1 MKRGYLLPE
10 GCKDLTDVPKFK
22 PATVPPGS
30 LPKSKSAPVS
40 LEPPLPPV
48 TGEIAFTEGMTVR
61 QLADVLK
68 QKPWKIMADLM
79 AFKVMV
85 TLNHAIPIEVV
96 AKVARKYGFT
106 VKKDS

>member
-10 GCKDLTDVPKFK
+10 GCKDLTDVPKCK
-22 PATVPPGS
+22 PATVPPGP
-30 LPKSKSAPVS
+30 LPKSKAAPAS
-40 LEPPLPPV
+40 LAPLPPII
-48 TGEIAFTEGMTVR
+48 GEIEVPELMTVR

-79 AFKVMV
+79 ELKVMV
-85 TLNHAIPIEVV
+85 TVNLPIPIDII

-106 VKKDS
+106 VRKRS